1 MMISKTTESKSMNK
15 RYRSKSII
23 PRVSFWNINEEQPFN
38 AVLFESSA
46 PPDMM
51 QYKAHQKNHFVV
63 SYALKGSFKS
73 YIDFKETTVYA
84 GDVALVNPNQIHF
97 VRPVDNRVIKVIII
111 AFNRAF
117 FNRLN
122 LDARVKVVSNDAH
135 ENLIIHSQQYDTDVM
150 PLLMR
155 AVFSEYQ
162 TTQRTTPSL
171 ISLMSLLVT
180 RICDHTKSRK
190 EVPRG
195 NFIYYSFLKLLDD
208 MVATTHRVSHYA
220 EALHISE
227 KSLNRACQAVAQSAA
242 QAIIHQKVLVEAK
255 RQLMYDQSSAK
266 EIAYSVGFADP
277 VQFSKFF
284 KQHNGLA
291 PLEYRKK
298 ARSGR
303 LS

>member
-1 MMISKTTESKSMNK
+1 MTR

-23 PRVSFWNINEEQPFN
+23 PKVSFWNINEEQPFN
-38 AVLFESSA
+38 AVLFESTA

-63 SYALKGSFKS
+63 SYTLKGTFRS
-73 YIDFKETTVYA
+73 YIDFKETIIHT
-84 GDVALVNPNQIHF
+84 GDVGLVNPNQIHF
-97 VRPVDNRVIKVIII
+97 VRPVDKKVIKVIIL
-111 AFNRAF
+111 AFNRTF

-122 LDARVKVVSNDAH
+122 LGARVKAIANDAQ
-135 ENLIIHSQQYDTDVM
+135 ENLTIRALHYDTDVI

-155 AVFSEYQ
+155 SVFNEFK
-162 TTQRTTPSL
+162 TTHKLTPTL

-180 RICDHTKSRK
+180 RICEQNQSRK
-190 EVPRG
+190 ELPKD
-195 NFIYYSFLKLLDD
+195 NFIYYSFLKLLDEQ
-208 MVATTHRVSHYA
+208 VATTHRVSNYA
-220 EALHISE
+220 DALHISE
-227 KSLNRACQAVAQSAA
+227 KSLNRACQAVAQHST
-242 QAIIHQKVLVEAK
+242 QAIIHQKINFEAK

-284 KQHNGLA
+284 KQHNGLT

-298 ARSGR
+298 VRSGR